1 MARLLPYRLDGPT
14 AAQSHYRLDGP
25 IAAVRTT
32 GSMARLLLIPATD
45 SMARWRVF
53 GSMAL
58 LLDSI
63 RTTGSMA
70 RLLPYRLDGPMASSP
85 HLGLDGPFVFSR
97 PGSNNFLPSAPP
109 RGGQCPNGWTGPAVL
124 ETATVAQDQLSRV
137 AEDPV
142 LLLVV
147 LPPIAAA
154 AFRIPTLVVVVF
166 LQLLVDLP
174 GAPVAL
180 RGGDAELLVR
190 PGYILYSSNGRSI
203 THMLTHAYSTTSTRA
218 SKACVLTRLQGSTM
232 PMSPACSQT
241 CSKVPR

>member
-1 MARLLPYRLDGPT
+1 MAPLFSLGP
-14 AAQSHYRLDGP
+14 
-25 IAAVRTT
+25 
-32 GSMARLLLIPATD
+32 ARC
-45 SMARWRVF
+45 
-53 GSMAL
+53 
-58 LLDSI
+58 
-63 RTTGSMA
+63 
-70 RLLPYRLDGPMASSP
+70 
-85 HLGLDGPFVFSR
+85 
-97 PGSNNFLPSAPP
+97 NNFLPFAPP

-180 RGGDAELLVR
+180 RGDDAELLVR

-218 SKACVLTRLQGSTM
+218 SKACVLGSKA
-232 PMSPACSQT
+232 SPCRCPPPA
-241 CSKVPR
+241 PRPAARSPSSTVAGRCEGHRIAT

>member
-1 MARLLPYRLDGPT
+1 MWARHANRGVTFKSIAALGRRSMARPLPARWPDGFCWEVSAGRTIGSMARLLPYRLDGPT

-63 RTTGSMA
+63 RTTDSMA

-109 RGGQCPNGWTGPAVL
+109 RGGQCPNG
-124 ETATVAQDQLSRV
+124 
-137 AEDPV
+137 
-142 LLLVV
+142 
-147 LPPIAAA
+147 
-154 AFRIPTLVVVVF
+154 
-166 LQLLVDLP
+166 
-174 GAPVAL
+174 
-180 RGGDAELLVR
+180 
-190 PGYILYSSNGRSI
+190 
-203 THMLTHAYSTTSTRA
+203 
-218 SKACVLTRLQGSTM
+218 
-232 PMSPACSQT
+232 
-241 CSKVPR
+241 